1 MRARMAIH
9 YSGSA
14 CELREIV
21 LKHKPKAMLEAS
33 PKGTVPVLIDD
44 ARVIDESIEVMAWAL
59 AKSDPDDWLAQS
71 LEHELIQRND
81 QQFKF
86 YLDRYKYFDRYPEHP
101 QIWYFDKAL
110 GFLSDLEAILKVDK
124 DGRYFLETSKLSALD
139 VAIFP
144 FVRQFAAVDR
154 PKFDAQYLPKLHA
167 WLAFLLNSSLF
178 LEVMQKYVAWQPEQ
192 QQRILFGTWISNI
205 C

>member
-1 MRARMAIH
+1 MAIH

-192 QQRILFGTWISNI
+192 QQRILFGT
-205 C
+205 

>member
-192 QQRILFGTWISNI
+192 QQRILFGT
-205 C
+205 